1 MILNYHLN
9 HGNPLILLIHG
20 SDNFLHLES
29 EKSTFIIKDRIF
41 FQVEITGDELSF
53 DYKLSK
59 GFSKS
64 FNATQLMRNIGI
76 DI

>member
-1 MILNYHLN
+1 
-9 HGNPLILLIHG
+9 
-20 SDNFLHLES
+20 
-29 EKSTFIIKDRIF
+29 
-41 FQVEITGDELSF
+41 VEINGDELSF